1 LKKVPSPWQADRGR
15 VRWAPMADMTLE
27 EIETNAQ
34 ALDKAYE
41 EGYSG
46 KDRHSVNP
54 EGLEQFL
61 KQVDGLMAELA
72 KIGALTGGD
81 QAPVVLRSLTDR
93 KSLYER
99 ELVLV
104 RAARALGPN
113 FEKFSAEG
121 AAANFVF
128 DRYNRY
134 FAGQGRDTRD
144 LGLLKELVEEL
155 RQIKKRMSAIGGKN
169 LPSPLDKDL
178 ELVESS
184 ISRYQIEEREIPKA
198 QLTGTTEEQANR
210 WAFLANQQ
218 FALYQTFFAGQSRVS
233 RRPQLLVRLVENL
246 KRYRT
251 AMFDLKSKGLKSASN
266 DGNIGIVDGRI
277 KAYEQELVEIRSVR
291 KSVPLAE
298 IMGVLGGAA
307 NELFQEYR
315 DSFAGKDRTSVNLQQ
330 LAVLLDKLDELR
342 RQMEELGRVEKN
354 ESNVK
359 NQVIVR
365 EYQASWVREH
375 QLVKAAQQGDGA
387 SLIRA

>member
-1 LKKVPSPWQADRGR
+1 
-15 VRWAPMADMTLE
+15 MADMTLE
-27 EIETNAQ
+27 EIETNAL

-315 DSFAGKDRTSVNLQQ
+315 DGFAGKDRTSVNLQQ